1 MRTGSAVQYERYGD
15 FDVVEV
21 VPQERPTPGP
31 GEVVVEVISAGL
43 NHIERFLREGKLQ
56 DHIQVEFPAR
66 QGVDLAGIVRAR
78 GAGVKDLRV
87 GDEVMGHAPEG
98 GSHATWVVVP
108 REAVVM
114 KPAHVGWEVAGG
126 LYLAGCT
133 AVDVVRKLRLGP
145 GDTVVISAAA
155 GGVGHIQCQLARD
168 AGATVIG
175 LGSPRN
181 HDYLRQIG
189 ILPVAYGDGEE
200 ARITEIAQG
209 RPVTAFI
216 DNHGDESAHE
226 LALRLGVDEKRFVSS
241 EARRDAELRFL
252 RAPASDPEA
261 KELILFLA
269 KAVEDRRVQIL
280 ISGFY
285 PFEYIVD
292 AYEDLAEMHSRGK
305 VVVGMQPVETG
316 ARQDWYRSEKARD
329 LRDQYA
335 EEKADGTLAS
345 GSPASRGA
353 EGAVSTS

>member
-78 GAGVKDLRV
+78 GAGVKDVRV

-285 PFEYIVD
+285 PFEYIVE
-292 AYEDLAEMHSRGK
+292 AYEDLAEMKSRGK
-305 VVVGMQPVETG
+305 VVIGMQTVETG
-316 ARQDWYRSEKARD
+316 ARLDWYRSEKARD
-329 LRDQYA
+329 LRDRYA
-335 EEKADGTLAS
+335 DARGTDTETMAGGS
-345 GSPASRGA
+345 ASPAS
-353 EGAVSTS
+353 